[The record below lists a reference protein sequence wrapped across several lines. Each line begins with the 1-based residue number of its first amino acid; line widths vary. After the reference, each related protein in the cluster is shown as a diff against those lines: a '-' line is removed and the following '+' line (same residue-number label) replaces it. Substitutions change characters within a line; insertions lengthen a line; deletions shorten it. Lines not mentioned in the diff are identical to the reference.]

1 MKQMRRYHRLTLG
14 RPLPRETPS
23 ASNPTRP
30 WATKGEDSAAVLRAP
45 GATSVRTGR
54 TSGMCVKKE
63 GGDGKRG
70 NEKNQVNDKGV
81 KRTGRDVES
90 RHAPSIPHLEKL
102 VDMAM
107 VYSSC
112 LPPCDSSQGGDGERV
127 KRNAGA
133 KSKQGQGESQDR
145 LKALHDSHPLQ
156 CVWYLESSPATNI
169 TLPSESGSLKSPSS
183 PCKRAS
189 PDRVM
194 EVSASLCKEE
204 QKRREGP
211 REGQWCCSWSFP
223 RGRPTGTKF
232 SVKLFGYEEAKR
244 LALYTA
250 LYAYSP
256 EERCDVLQELI
267 DEVLATASSASLS
280 ASHLPNPERF
290 SAILELQ
297 PQPLS
302 LSSSLSPSLCVR
314 LDACA
319 FPSPVLSGSP
329 LCSSPGLSSRGRNGS
344 KAAREKLSIDRGIRL
359 SSQSSAS
366 SNAMPSQFP
375 QRWQAT
381 AVRTSLLCRSS
392 FRASRR
398 REGGNHGEAEAEAKR
413 AGQTREKTGRRD
425 KGNHPHDLSV
435 NNRKEPNKLEKSHSS
450 CSPRRSLFSSIQV
463 QPDERSGGRLLHGFR
478 GEMEEGKRASR
489 ANKHVEAKKGE
500 VTGRRKGVSGGAR
513 FGCFPARRG
522 RERGEDEGERE
533 KAGQVNAQH

>member
-1 MKQMRRYHRLTLG
+1 
-14 RPLPRETPS
+14 
-23 ASNPTRP
+23 
-30 WATKGEDSAAVLRAP
+30 
-45 GATSVRTGR
+45 
-54 TSGMCVKKE
+54 MCVKKE

-169 TLPSESGSLKSPSS
+169 TLPSESGSLKYPSS
-183 PCKRAS
+183 PSKRAS

-232 SVKLFGYEEAKR
+232 SVKLFGCR
-244 LALYTA
+244 
-250 LYAYSP
+250 
-256 EERCDVLQELI
+256 ELI

-381 AVRTSLLCRSS
+381 EVRTSLLCRSS

-450 CSPRRSLFSSIQV
+450 GSPRRSLFSSIQV
-463 QPDERSGGRLLHGFR
+463 QQDERSGGRLLHGFR
-478 GEMEEGKRASR
+478 GDMEEGKRASR

-500 VTGRRKGVSGGAR
+500 VTGRRKGVSGGAL

>member
-1 MKQMRRYHRLTLG
+1 
-14 RPLPRETPS
+14 
-23 ASNPTRP
+23 
-30 WATKGEDSAAVLRAP
+30 
-45 GATSVRTGR
+45 
-54 TSGMCVKKE
+54 MCVKKE

-169 TLPSESGSLKSPSS
+169 TLPSESGSLKYPSS
-183 PCKRAS
+183 PSKRAS

-256 EERCDVLQELI
+256 EERCDVLQEPDRRGACDSFVGVALGFSSPQSGTFFCHSR
-267 DEVLATASSASLS
+267 VAAPTAFSLFVALAFTLR
-280 ASHLPNPERF
+280 PTGCMRF
-290 SAILELQ
+290 SVA
-297 PQPLS
+297 S
-302 LSSSLSPSLCVR
+302 
-314 LDACA
+314 A
-319 FPSPVLSGSP
+319 FGITTLFVAWTVLS
-329 LCSSPGLSSRGRNGS
+329 
-344 KAAREKLSIDRGIRL
+344 
-359 SSQSSAS
+359 
-366 SNAMPSQFP
+366 
-375 QRWQAT
+375 
-381 AVRTSLLCRSS
+381 RT
-392 FRASRR
+392 
-398 REGGNHGEAEAEAKR
+398 
-413 AGQTREKTGRRD
+413 
-425 KGNHPHDLSV
+425 
-435 NNRKEPNKLEKSHSS
+435 
-450 CSPRRSLFSSIQV
+450 
-463 QPDERSGGRLLHGFR
+463 
-478 GEMEEGKRASR
+478 
-489 ANKHVEAKKGE
+489 
-500 VTGRRKGVSGGAR
+500 
-513 FGCFPARRG
+513 
-522 RERGEDEGERE
+522 
-533 KAGQVNAQH
+533 